1 MVRQHAIEEH
11 EHQLI
16 GLCSGIFGYINY
28 LTEKNRGEILD
39 ILTNGRTPP
48 PPPPFQTP
56 SDVVYQSHGL
66 TSCLQPGLA
75 RLEYR
80 GYDSAGLAVD
90 GDKKKE
96 VFAYKEVGKVAK
108 LKELIKQNEPD
119 LTKVFDNHAGIAH
132 TRWATHGPPS
142 RVNCHPHRSDPT
154 WQFSVVHNGII
165 TNYKEL
171 KELLG
176 SKGFK
181 FETETDTEAIAKLAK
196 YIYDEHPSI
205 DFTTLVKAVIKE
217 LQGAFGLLLKSV
229 HFPGEVVA
237 ARKGSPLVVGV
248 RTQKKMK
255 VDFVD
260 VEFAENE
267 QAPLPAEQASQN
279 VALRGSSS
287 LLAPPDKSNLLHRSQ
302 SRAFLSDDGMPQ
314 PTEFFLSSDPSAIIE
329 HTKKVLYL
337 EDDDIAHIHEG
348 QLNIHRLS
356 KMDGTSNVRAIQ
368 TIEIELQEIMK
379 GRFDHFMQKEIF
391 EQPDSIVN
399 AMRGRLNA
407 QEKTVTLGGL
417 RQYISTIRRCRR
429 LIFIAC
435 GTSFHSCMA
444 VRGCFE
450 ELTDIPISVELA
462 SDFLDRQAPVFRDD
476 TVVFVSQSGE
486 TADSLM
492 ALRYCLERGALTV
505 GIVNVVGSSISL
517 MTHCGVHINAG
528 PEIGVA
534 STKAYTSQ
542 FVCMV
547 MFALSLSEDR
557 ASKHERRM
565 QIMEG
570 LGKVSE
576 QFKEILQMDSTIKE
590 LCQSKFKNQKSMLLL
605 GRGAQ
610 HATALEGKS
619 TYTLQI
625 LQLHKLT
632 FLPRRPQDQRDLLPA
647 LRSRHVGRAEAR
659 RAGPGRRIP
668 PHRHDPDARRHLRQI
683 PQRLPAGDR
692 AQRAAHRHLQHGR
705 RRVPGEEDGP
715 HRGAAHGRCAAG
727 PAERDSAAADGVLAR
742 GRRGL
747 ECGLPAQFGQERDGG
762 VSEQAHKDI
771 FFGKE
776 KEQGVKQSRNWFLDF
791 GVALHAAMA

>member
-1 MVRQHAIEEH
+1 MERT
-11 EHQLI
+11 
-16 GLCSGIFGYINY
+16 GLS
-28 LTEKNRGEILD
+28 
-39 ILTNGRTPP
+39 
-48 PPPPFQTP
+48 
-56 SDVVYQSHGL
+56 
-66 TSCLQPGLA
+66 

-80 GYDSAGLAVD
+80 GYDSAGLAID
-90 GDKKKE
+90 GDKKNE
-96 VFAYKEVGKVAK
+96 VFAFKEVGKVAK
-108 LKELIKQNEPD
+108 LKELIEAEKPD

-142 RVNCHPHRSDPT
+142 RVNCHPHRSDPS
-154 WQFSVVHNGII
+154 WQFAVVHNGII

-171 KELLG
+171 KELLS

-196 YIYDEHPSI
+196 YIYDEHPTI
-205 DFTTLVKAVIKE
+205 DFTTLAKAVIKE
-217 LQGAFGLLLKSV
+217 LQGAFGLLMKSV
-229 HFPGEVVA
+229 HYPGEVVA

-267 QAPLPAEQASQN
+267 AAPLPAEQASQN
-279 VALRGSSS
+279 VALRKSNN

-302 SRAFLSDDGMPQ
+302 SRAFLSDDGVPQ
-314 PTEFFLSSDPSAIIE
+314 PTEFFFSSDPAAIVE

-356 KMDGTSNVRAIQ
+356 KTDGTSNVRAIQ

-391 EQPDSIVN
+391 EQPESVVN
-399 AMRGRLNA
+399 AMRGRLNV
-407 QEKTVTLGGL
+407 ENKTVTLGGL

-435 GTSFHSCMA
+435 GTSYHSCMA

-450 ELTDIPISVELA
+450 ELTELPISVELA

-476 TVVFVSQSGE
+476 TCVFVSQSGE

-547 MFALSLSEDR
+547 MFALLLSEDR
-557 ASKHERRM
+557 ASKHQRRLD
-565 QIMEG
+565 IIEG
-570 LGKVSE
+570 LGKVSG
-576 QFKEILQMDSTIKE
+576 QFKEILKMDQEIKT
-590 LCQSKFKNQKSMLLL
+590 LCEKLVIEYTEPDEKDSGTDRAHRFKHQKSLLLL

-610 HATALEGKS
+610 HATALEGMVKP
-619 TYTLQI
+619 
-625 LQLHKLT
+625 K
-632 FLPRRPQDQRDLLPA
+632 P
-647 LRSRHVGRAEAR
+647 
-659 RAGPGRRIP
+659 IP
-668 PHRHDPDARRHLRQI
+668 PTP
-683 PQRLPAGDR
+683 
-692 AQRAAHRHLQHGR
+692 
-705 RRVPGEEDGP
+705 E
-715 HRGAAHGRCAAG
+715 
-727 PAERDSAAADGVLAR
+727 
-742 GRRGL
+742 
-747 ECGLPAQFGQERDGG
+747 
-762 VSEQAHKDI
+762 
-771 FFGKE
+771 
-776 KEQGVKQSRNWFLDF
+776 
-791 GVALHAAMA
+791 

>member
-1 MVRQHAIEEH
+1 M
-11 EHQLI
+11 
-16 GLCSGIFGYINY
+16 
-28 LTEKNRGEILD
+28 
-39 ILTNGRTPP
+39 
-48 PPPPFQTP
+48 
-56 SDVVYQSHGL
+56 
-66 TSCLQPGLA
+66 
-75 RLEYR
+75 
-80 GYDSAGLAVD
+80 
-90 GDKKKE
+90 
-96 VFAYKEVGKVAK
+96 AK
-108 LKELIKQNEPD
+108 LKELIEAEKPD

-132 TRWATHGPPS
+132 TRWATHGQPS
-142 RVNCHPHRSDPT
+142 RINCHPHRSDPS
-154 WQFSVVHNGII
+154 WQFAVVHNGII

-171 KELLG
+171 KELLS

-196 YIYDEHPSI
+196 YIYDEHPTI
-205 DFTTLVKAVIKE
+205 DFTTLAKAVIKE
-217 LQGAFGLLLKSV
+217 LQGAFGLLMKSV
-229 HFPGEVVA
+229 HYPGEVVA

-260 VEFAENE
+260 VEFAENDS
-267 QAPLPAEQASQN
+267 APLPAEQASQN
-279 VALRGSSS
+279 VALRKSNN

-302 SRAFLSDDGMPQ
+302 SRAFLSDDGVPQ
-314 PTEFFLSSDPSAIIE
+314 PTEFFFSSDPAAIVE

-356 KMDGTSNVRAIQ
+356 KTDGTSNVRAIQ

-391 EQPDSIVN
+391 EQPESVVN
-399 AMRGRLNA
+399 AMRGRLNV
-407 QEKTVTLGGL
+407 ENKTVTLGGL

-435 GTSFHSCMA
+435 GTSYHSCMA

-450 ELTDIPISVELA
+450 ELTELPISVELA

-476 TVVFVSQSGE
+476 TCVFVSQSGE

-547 MFALSLSEDR
+547 MFALLLSEDR
-557 ASKHERRM
+557 ASKAQRRLD
-565 QIMEG
+565 IIEG
-570 LGKVSE
+570 LGKVSG
-576 QFKEILQMDSTIKE
+576 QFKEILKMDQEIKT
-590 LCQSKFKNQKSMLLL
+590 LCEKLVIEYTTPHEKDTGTDRARRFKHQKSLLLL

-610 HATALEGKS
+610 HATALEGMS
-619 TYTLQI
+619 TQ
-625 LQLHKLT
+625 
-632 FLPRRPQDQRDLLPA
+632 PA
-647 LRSRHVGRAEAR
+647 
-659 RAGPGRRIP
+659 
-668 PHRHDPDARRHLRQI
+668 DP
-683 PQRLPAGDR
+683 
-692 AQRAAHRHLQHGR
+692 
-705 RRVPGEEDGP
+705 
-715 HRGAAHGRCAAG
+715 
-727 PAERDSAAADGVLAR
+727 
-742 GRRGL
+742 
-747 ECGLPAQFGQERDGG
+747 
-762 VSEQAHKDI
+762 
-771 FFGKE
+771 
-776 KEQGVKQSRNWFLDF
+776 
-791 GVALHAAMA
+791 